1 MALLVLLGV
10 ADSCRVQEDPH
21 RTLVQGSLQE
31 LNDSWTL
38 ETDQQAVYDIPES
51 MGESLM
57 LSICGTKQKFSLGL
71 RAADGK
77 ETAFYT
83 YDPDS
88 GPAEMRLFAALPEG
102 AAGKTLVLHCA
113 EPSALSAML
122 SSEPVLATQ
131 TKLSSYYFRRSLYA
145 LAFFLLCV
153 LCAVELGVLMVT
165 MRSIFTPEVQH
176 QTRVMIGLMLDAG
189 IWVLTD
195 SELLTLFTDK
205 ASFVAFL
212 SLLSFG
218 LIVPLTLEFIRCTLK
233 EECRGL
239 RLLQQVQ
246 MLLLTADILGWL
258 LRGWAMFWLLPL
270 MHLTILAS
278 IPLTLRDLFAAYK
291 KTRSEDV
298 RDILV
303 GFGALAVCAAAAL
316 VFFYGDHAGW
326 QYAVFYCVG
335 LLCFL
340 LQLGRTVIHRVRQA
354 IDEQAQLENYKKL
367 AYVDSLTGLFNYTAF
382 KYMKSRWP
390 ERTDWTYIVMD
401 VNWLKQTNDQY
412 GHRAGDELLCCAAR
426 CIREAF
432 YRAEDCFRIGGDEF
446 AVIAT
451 AADEDAVKA
460 AVEKLRN
467 LCAEWDAKEEY
478 PVSIA
483 VGHAMQAGR
492 TMTAD
497 ELFMEADAA
506 MYRNKA
512 EIKKAVGVGSFAVTI
527 QLHIAAFQNT
537 DVLCGSFFRLHS
549 AEDSFDPGFHFQNV
563 KRLGYVIVRAVFQS
577 QDLIH
582 VITLGGQHDHRY
594 IGKFA
599 DLLADLK
606 AGQLRQ
612 HDVQ

>member
-1 MALLVLLGV
+1 MKRTTQKWCLRILVWLAAVLVLLGV

-57 LSICGTKQKFSLGL
+57 LSIRSTKQKFSLGL
-71 RAADGK
+71 RAADGQ

-83 YDPDS
+83 YDPGS

-102 AAGKTLVLHCA
+102 AAGKTLVLRCA

-122 SSEPVLATQ
+122 SSESVLAAQ
-131 TKLSSYYFRRSLYA
+131 TKLSGYYFRRSLYA
-145 LAFFLLCV
+145 LVFFLLCV
-153 LCAVELGVLMVT
+153 LCAVELGLLLLS
-165 MRSIFTPEVQH
+165 MRRIFRPEVRYQICI
-176 QTRVMIGLMLDAG
+176 MFGLVLDAG
-189 IWVLTD
+189 VWILTD

-367 AYVDSLTGLFNYTAF
+367 AYADSLTGLFNYTAF

-446 AVIAT
+446 AVIA
-451 AADEDAVKA
+451 AATDEEAVKA
-460 AVEKLRN
+460 AVETLRR

-483 VGHAMQAGR
+483 VGYAMQAGR

-506 MYRNKA
+506 MYQNKA
-512 EIKKAVGVGSFAVTI
+512 EIKKAVGGIS
-527 QLHIAAFQNT
+527 
-537 DVLCGSFFRLHS
+537 R
-549 AEDSFDPGFHFQNV
+549 
-563 KRLGYVIVRAVFQS
+563 
-577 QDLIH
+577 
-582 VITLGGQHDHRY
+582 
-594 IGKFA
+594 
-599 DLLADLK
+599 
-606 AGQLRQ
+606 
-612 HDVQ
+612 